1 MLSPQEDKFFARE
14 LVMGQAAEG
23 AHGLNAALGMTYTYI
38 GAWLGSSILALGT
51 YWRHLHILALGM

>member
-1 MLSPQEDKFFARE
+1 
-14 LVMGQAAEG
+14 MGQAAEG